1 MKRLNTYIQERL
13 IINKS
18 YKSNNTPHKI
28 TFLSTK
34 NRNDLI
40 KSCAEYF
47 NNYDYFVNT
56 SNNKIIPV
64 IALSLGSYD
73 TIESYFNSGNP
84 SVSDDLT
91 TLYDKLVNNIHND
104 IEYDKEQAEL
114 NQTDGAPLF
123 LLSYDTYE
131 MIINKLFDS
140 DIFKE
145 ILNLYHM
152 TEKAF
157 FKSFVYIHPGIIS
170 DTSDDLEH
178 YLNLSDDCICQALIT
193 NNGAYSYCDINDINK
208 FIEMISKNL

>member
-1 MKRLNTYIQERL
+1 MKSLNTCIQERL
-13 IINKS
+13 IVNKS
-18 YKSNNTPHKI
+18 YKSNNTACKI
-28 TFLSTK
+28 SFLSTK

-47 NNYDYFVNT
+47 NNYDYFVKT
-56 SNNKIIPV
+56 SNNDIIPV

-73 TIESYFNSGNP
+73 DVENYFDSNNL

-91 TLYDKLVNNIHND
+91 ALYDKLVNNIHND
-104 IEYDKEQAEL
+104 IEYDKEQVEI
-114 NQTDGAPLF
+114 NQTDRAPLF

-145 ILNLYHM
+145 ILNLYYM

-157 FKSFVYIHPGIIS
+157 FKSFVYYIFIQESYRIR
-170 DTSDDLEH
+170 
-178 YLNLSDDCICQALIT
+178 QAI
-193 NNGAYSYCDINDINK
+193 
-208 FIEMISKNL
+208 